1 MIKEKQSTLAG
12 MVTLSGRGLHTG
24 QQSQITIK
32 PAPDNHG
39 IVFQRVDLPEKP
51 LIRAHISNLNDTS
64 RSTNIREN
72 GADVKTIEHFMAAC
86 AGMSLDNLLV
96 EINCSEMPILN
107 GSAEPYIQEFEKV
120 GILQQN
126 AKREYYTVEEV
137 LKFEKPDLGI
147 ELMIVP
153 SNNFKISVMV
163 DYGTDILA
171 SQNVSLNKMS
181 DFATEIAP
189 CRTFV
194 FLHELQYLVSNNLVK
209 GGDIDN
215 AIVFVDK
222 KPKKEELEQL
232 CQFFNRKDIEVT
244 ENGTLN
250 NTQLH
255 FHNEP
260 ARHKMLDLIGDL
272 YLLGKPI
279 KGTIVAKKPGHFAN
293 SEFTKLISEC
303 AVIAK

>member
-12 MVTLSGRGLHTG
+12 IVAFSGRGLHTG
-24 QQSQITIK
+24 QQSKVTIK
-32 PAPDNHG
+32 PAPANHG

-51 LIRAHISNLNDTS
+51 LVRAHISNLNDTS

-72 GADVKTIEHFMAAC
+72 DADVKTIEHFMAAC
-86 AGMSLDNLLV
+86 AGMSIDNLLV

-107 GSAEPYIQEFEKV
+107 GSAEQYIREFERV
-120 GILQQN
+120 GIEQQD
-126 AKREYYTVEEV
+126 APRDYFTVEEV
-137 LKFEKPDLGI
+137 VKFEKPDLGI

-153 SNNFKISVMV
+153 AKSFKISVMV
-163 DYGTDILA
+163 DYGTHILA

-181 DFATEIAP
+181 DFAQEIAP

-222 KPKKEELEQL
+222 MPEKGELEQL
-232 CQFFNRKDIEVT
+232 CRFFNRNDIEVT

-250 NTQLH
+250 NTRLL

-260 ARHKMLDLIGDL
+260 ARHKLLDLIGDL